1 MFFWNNA
8 TYLHWT
14 SFITGCIHLNF
25 HSKCMQ
31 SKWEALLPSPA
42 DTFLPGETWAGSCRW
57 DGHAA
62 LLCIRESPGGE
73 DPSSHQRK
81 HRAPGMMLA
90 HAGWSWGASALGA
103 GNGWCWGHAAG
114 AQGTNCWWGL
124 AMLHRILG
132 WCFLSTHL
140 SSWQMCSGHCD
151 LIENISECRCP
162 AKATPIAVNHK
173 ALSSPMVNNNKWFF

>member
-1 MFFWNNA
+1 MHAVQMRGFA
-8 TYLHWT
+8 TITCWYL
-14 SFITGCIHLNF
+14 
-25 HSKCMQ
+25 
-31 SKWEALLPSPA
+31 PA
-42 DTFLPGETWAGSCRW
+42 RW
-57 DGHAA
+57 DLSRLRQVGWARCTA
-62 LLCIRESPGGE
+62 LHPRKPRGE

-124 AMLHRILG
+124 AMLHWILG